1 MIKQLFT
8 LYKLGRKLAKSDV
21 LNIVSKFKK
30 PPLAIKIL
38 FQILSFSFSN
48 SKKNILNENEGEK
61 LSKSLQS
68 MGTTF
73 IKLGQFLVTRPDII
87 GEELAK
93 QLEGLQDRL
102 PPFSLSEAKSII
114 KKDLGEETFNSI
126 IDLSEPVAAASI
138 AQVHKAKIIDT
149 GTIKD
154 VAIKILRPDIKKRFN
169 EEIDALMLFAFLVE
183 SFIKKTKRLKLM
195 EVVFLLKE
203 ITNLEMDLRFE
214 AAAANEYAENTKND
228 AGFRVPTTYWNF
240 TSENVMTLDWV
251 DGVSI
256 RETED
261 LQRRNIDTKQIASDI
276 IQHFL
281 RHAVRDGFFHA
292 DMHQGNIFI
301 DNGTIK
307 DVAIK
312 ILRPDIKKKFN
323 EEIDALMLFAFLVES
338 FIKKTKRLKLMEV
351 VFLLK
356 EITNLEMDLRF
367 EAAAANE
374 YAENT
379 KNDAGF
385 RVPIIYWNFTSENV
399 MTLDWVDG
407 VSIRET
413 EDLQR
418 RNIDTKQIS
427 SDIIQHFL
435 RHAVRDGF
443 FHADMH
449 QGNIFIDNN
458 GQIVP
463 IDFGIMGRLDN
474 LSKRFLA
481 EILFGF
487 IQRDYK
493 KVAEVHLVAG
503 LVPKDVP
510 VNDLAQALRS
520 IGEPIFGQSVKDISG
535 GKLLKQLF
543 DVTEKFNMQTQ
554 PQLLMLQKT
563 MVVVEGVARKLNP
576 DTNIWETSKPV
587 LENWLR
593 DTKDPINT
601 LSEGLKSTTEVI
613 KRLPDFPEIMDKAN
627 QALTFL
633 ASGQIPRNSN
643 SFTALNEKKLEMIA
657 FRNQSIVG
665 LLLLVIF
672 GLLVF

>member
-1 MIKQLFT
+1 VESLMIKKFFT
-8 LYKLGRKLAKSDV
+8 LFKLGRKLAKSDI

-30 PPLAIKIL
+30 PPISIKIL
-38 FQILSFSFSN
+38 FYILSFSFSH
-48 SKKNILNENEGEK
+48 SKKVDLNVSQGEK
-61 LSKSLQS
+61 LSESLQS

-87 GEELAK
+87 GDELAK
-93 QLEGLQDRL
+93 ELEGLQDRL
-102 PPFSLSEAKSII
+102 PAFSLLEAKTTI
-114 KKDLGEETFNSI
+114 KQSLGEKTFNSI
-126 IDLSEPVAAASI
+126 IDLSKPVAAASI
-138 AQVHKAKIIDT
+138 AQVHKAKIDDNGI
-149 GTIKD
+149 IKD
-154 VAIKILRPDIKKRFN
+154 VAIKILRPDIKKVFN
-169 EEIDALMLFAFLVE
+169 EEIDALIFFAFFIE
-183 SFIKKTKRLKLM
+183 SFIKKTKRLKLI

-228 AGFRVPTTYWNF
+228 NGFRVPQIYWNF
-240 TSENVMTLDWV
+240 TSEDVMTLDWV

-256 RETED
+256 RETEV
-261 LQRRNIDTKQIASDI
+261 LKEKNISTDKIASDI

-301 DNGTIK
+301 D
-307 DVAIK
+307 D
-312 ILRPDIKKKFN
+312 
-323 EEIDALMLFAFLVES
+323 S
-338 FIKKTKRLKLMEV
+338 
-351 VFLLK
+351 
-356 EITNLEMDLRF
+356 
-367 EAAAANE
+367 
-374 YAENT
+374 
-379 KNDAGF
+379 
-385 RVPIIYWNFTSENV
+385 
-399 MTLDWVDG
+399 
-407 VSIRET
+407 
-413 EDLQR
+413 
-418 RNIDTKQIS
+418 
-427 SDIIQHFL
+427 
-435 RHAVRDGF
+435 
-443 FHADMH
+443 
-449 QGNIFIDNN
+449 

-510 VNDLAQALRS
+510 VDDLAQALRS

-576 DTNIWETSKPV
+576 NTNIWETSKPV
-587 LENWLR
+587 LESWLR
-593 DTKDPINT
+593 ETKDPINT
-601 LSEGLKSTTEVI
+601 LNEGLKSTNEVI

-633 ASGQIPRNSN
+633 ANGQIPQNSN
-643 SFTALNEKKLEMIA
+643 SYTALNEKKAEMTT
-657 FRNQSIVG
+657 FRNQSIIG
-665 LLLLVIF
+665 LLLLVIL
-672 GLLVF
+672 GLVVF

>member
-1 MIKQLFT
+1 MFLQKFVWWNSIDPFGLENLMIKKLFT
-8 LYKLGRKLAKSDV
+8 LFKLGRKLAKSDF
-21 LNIVSKFKK
+21 LNIVSKFNN
-30 PPLAIKIL
+30 PPVIIKIL
-38 FQILSFSFSN
+38 FHILSFSFS
-48 SKKNILNENEGEK
+48 KKTNENSGKTEGER

-73 IKLGQFLVTRPDII
+73 IKLGQFLATRPDII
-87 GEELAK
+87 GDELSK
-93 QLEGLQDRL
+93 QLEGLQDKL
-102 PPFSLSEAKSII
+102 PPFSLTEAKIII

-138 AQVHKAKIIDT
+138 AQVHKAQINDN

-154 VAIKILRPDIKKRFN
+154 IAIKILRPKIKKIFN
-169 EEIDALMLFAFLVE
+169 EEIDALILFAFFIE
-183 SFIKKTKRLKLM
+183 TFIKKTKRLKLI

-228 AGFRVPTTYWNF
+228 AGFRVP
-240 TSENVMTLDWV
+240 
-251 DGVSI
+251 
-256 RETED
+256 
-261 LQRRNIDTKQIASDI
+261 K
-276 IQHFL
+276 
-281 RHAVRDGFFHA
+281 
-292 DMHQGNIFI
+292 
-301 DNGTIK
+301 
-307 DVAIK
+307 
-312 ILRPDIKKKFN
+312 
-323 EEIDALMLFAFLVES
+323 
-338 FIKKTKRLKLMEV
+338 
-351 VFLLK
+351 
-356 EITNLEMDLRF
+356 
-367 EAAAANE
+367 
-374 YAENT
+374 
-379 KNDAGF
+379 
-385 RVPIIYWNFTSENV
+385 IYWNFTSENV

-413 EDLQR
+413 KDLQK
-418 RNIDTKQIS
+418 RNIDTKKIA

-463 IDFGIMGRLDN
+463 IDFGIMGRLDKM
-474 LSKRFLA
+474 SKRFLA

-493 KVAEVHLVAG
+493 KVSEVHLLAG
-503 LVPKDVP
+503 LVPKNVP
-510 VNDLAQALRS
+510 VDDLAQALRS

-576 DTNIWETSKPV
+576 NTNIWDTSKPV
-587 LENWLR
+587 LENWLKE
-593 DTKDPINT
+593 TKDPINILT
-601 LSEGLKSTTEVI
+601 DNLKNTSEII
-613 KRLPDFPEIMDKAN
+613 KRLPEFPDVMDKAN
-627 QALTFL
+627 QALTYL
-633 ASGQIPRNSN
+633 ANGQIPKNSN
-643 SFTALNEKKLEMIA
+643 SYAALNDKKSQIIT
-657 FRNQSIVG
+657 FRNQSIIG

>member
-1 MIKQLFT
+1 MIKKLFT
-8 LYKLGRKLAKSDV
+8 LFKLARKLAKSDII
-21 LNIVSKFKK
+21 NIVSKFNT
-30 PPLAIKIL
+30 PPNFIIIIFK
-38 FQILSFSFSN
+38 ILSFSLSN
-48 SKKNILNENEGEK
+48 KKKLSNINDVEK

-73 IKLGQFLVTRPDII
+73 IKLGQFLATRPDII
-87 GEELAK
+87 GEKLSKEL
-93 QLEGLQDRL
+93 EDLQDRL
-102 PPFSLSEAKSII
+102 PPFSSKEAKEII
-114 KKDLGEETFNSI
+114 KKDLGEQTFNSI
-126 IDLSEPVAAASI
+126 LDLSDPVAAASI
-138 AQVHKAKIIDT
+138 AQVHKAKIDDN

-154 VAIKILRPDIKKRFN
+154 VAIKILRPDIKKIFN
-169 EEIDALMLFAFLVE
+169 DEIDALILFAFIVETLV
-183 SFIKKTKRLKLM
+183 KKTKRLKLI

-228 AGFRVPTTYWNF
+228 IGFKVPQIYWNF

-251 DGVSI
+251 EGVSI

-261 LQRRNIDTKQIASDI
+261 LQKRNINTKEIASNI

-301 DNGTIK
+301 DN
-307 DVAIK
+307 
-312 ILRPDIKKKFN
+312 
-323 EEIDALMLFAFLVES
+323 S
-338 FIKKTKRLKLMEV
+338 
-351 VFLLK
+351 
-356 EITNLEMDLRF
+356 
-367 EAAAANE
+367 
-374 YAENT
+374 
-379 KNDAGF
+379 
-385 RVPIIYWNFTSENV
+385 
-399 MTLDWVDG
+399 
-407 VSIRET
+407 
-413 EDLQR
+413 
-418 RNIDTKQIS
+418 
-427 SDIIQHFL
+427 
-435 RHAVRDGF
+435 
-443 FHADMH
+443 
-449 QGNIFIDNN
+449 

-463 IDFGIMGRLDN
+463 IDFGIMGRLDKV
-474 LSKRFLA
+474 SKRFLA

-493 KVAEVHLVAG
+493 KVAEVHLAAG
-503 LVPKDVP
+503 LVPGDVP
-510 VNDLAQALRS
+510 VDDLAQALRS

-543 DVTEKFNMQTQ
+543 EVTEKFNMQTQ

-587 LENWLR
+587 LENWLKE
-593 DTKDPINT
+593 TKDPINT
-601 LSEGLKSTTEVI
+601 LNETLMSTTEVI
-613 KRLPDFPEIMDKAN
+613 KKLPEFPEIMDKAN

-633 ASGQIPRNSN
+633 ANGGQIPKNSN
-643 SFTALNEKKLEMIA
+643 SYEALNAKKLEMIA